1 MKRITLTI
9 CAAALLLAACN
20 NAAKNESTTDS
31 TGKTISDESA
41 TSEKEWKSI
50 DTATMMKAM
59 TEYATPGAPQQ
70 QLAKSVGNWTA
81 EVISWWS
88 EGGKADTSIAK
99 VTNKMHHNLH
109 LVSNYSGNMM
119 GMPFEGESVT
129 AYDNATKQF
138 TSTWIDNWSSGIMT
152 MTGNWDEGTKT
163 LTQTGKYPDIFRPG
177 RECTMRQ
184 ELKVIDDKTHHF
196 IMYGPDQKT
205 GKEFKMME
213 IMMKKK

>member
-1 MKRITLTI
+1 MRR
-9 CAAALLLAACN
+9 LLPLFC
-20 NAAKNESTTDS
+20 TDDKKDKDDKPW
-31 TGKTISDESA
+31 TVV
-41 TSEKEWKSI
+41 
-50 DTATMMKAM
+50 DTATMRQKME
-59 TEYATPGAPQQ
+59 EYGTPGPMH
-70 QLAKSVGNWTA
+70 QLLASWDGTWTG
-81 EVISWWS
+81 ETTMWEY
-88 EGGKADTSIAK
+88 EGGPAMKSSGTA
-99 VTNKMHHNLH
+99 VNKMMFGKYQQSHHK
-109 LVSNYSGNMM
+109 GTMM

-205 GKEFKMME
+205 GKEYKMME